1 MFHFSKEIT
10 DYFMKFLYGG
20 IYVEQFEQW
29 IYDKNFL
36 SELGPDTYEFFISL
50 GFHSLY
56 TEKDL
61 THYILGLY
69 EEKSIDVQR
78 ERINWI
84 VNGMVDGSYDL
95 ILGCAELSQLRS
107 FDKRYEYIPIL
118 FVGYDSVVEDI
129 NHRYNHLIEEEKREM
144 ERLINLYKRD
154 IANLSRDFFN
164 RLRVIQ
170 CGNALDLQSVDRIHD
185 RA

>member
-1 MFHFSKEIT
+1 
-10 DYFMKFLYGG
+10 
-20 IYVEQFEQW
+20 
-29 IYDKNFL
+29 
-36 SELGPDTYEFFISL
+36 
-50 GFHSLY
+50 
-56 TEKDL
+56 
-61 THYILGLY
+61 
-69 EEKSIDVQR
+69 
-78 ERINWI
+78 
-84 VNGMVDGSYDL
+84 MVDSSYDL